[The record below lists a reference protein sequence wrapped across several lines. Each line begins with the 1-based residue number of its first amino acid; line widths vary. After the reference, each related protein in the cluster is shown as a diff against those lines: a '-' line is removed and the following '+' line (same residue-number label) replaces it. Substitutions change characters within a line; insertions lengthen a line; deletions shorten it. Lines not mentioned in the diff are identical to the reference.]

1 MRFSYLSP
9 LLFLFALPNLAGRAG
24 RPAGSMDRTDQG
36 ISLASTL
43 QQAREKT
50 NKATK
55 EKEGGRG
62 QGQQGKGSLER
73 WAGEVLTC
81 ETEGFG
87 GGDCFVVNPTMS
99 EVRRYVVGHVL
110 TSNML
115 SPWSS

>member
-1 MRFSYLSP
+1 
-9 LLFLFALPNLAGRAG
+9 
-24 RPAGSMDRTDQG
+24 MDRTDQG

-87 GGDCFVVNPTMS
+87 GGDCFV
-99 EVRRYVVGHVL
+99 EVWLHVIGEMDVFAYVDVQELHL
-110 TSNML
+110 
-115 SPWSS
+115 